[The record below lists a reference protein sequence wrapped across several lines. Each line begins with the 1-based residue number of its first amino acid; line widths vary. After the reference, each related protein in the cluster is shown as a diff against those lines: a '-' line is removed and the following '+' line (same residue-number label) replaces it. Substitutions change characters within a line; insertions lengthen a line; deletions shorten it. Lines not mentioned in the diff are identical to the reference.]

1 MKTTTQFE
9 SLQEMVDAIN
19 SMKRLNESFSGHM
32 TTEELEAF
40 IVNSTDLLIVLGRH
54 GDCVEAAHN
63 QRSAYK
69 NEFDLLELGISGAR
83 NIIANRRKK
92 QTEQTE

>member
-9 SLQEMVDAIN
+9 SLQEMVDAIS
-19 SMKRLNESFSGHM
+19 SMKRLNESFNGHM

-40 IVNSTDLLIVLGRH
+40 IISSTDLLIVLGRN

-92 QTEQTE
+92 QTE

>member
-9 SLQEMVDAIN
+9 SLQEMVDAIS
-19 SMKRLNESFSGHM
+19 SMKRLNESFNGHM

-40 IVNSTDLLIVLGRH
+40 IISSTDLLIVLGRN

-83 NIIANRRKK
+83 NIIAKRRK
-92 QTEQTE
+92 E